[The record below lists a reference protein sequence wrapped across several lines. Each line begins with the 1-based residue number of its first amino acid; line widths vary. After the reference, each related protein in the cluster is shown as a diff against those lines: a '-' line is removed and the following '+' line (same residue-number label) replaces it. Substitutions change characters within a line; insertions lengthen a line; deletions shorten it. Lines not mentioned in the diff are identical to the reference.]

1 MIPHSCTHEESLKQN
16 FLSQKNPAKRIRN
29 KRINEEMIPKKGIIA
44 IRQGLRGGD
53 RPGQASTEFERGT
66 LEGAWKGHGRAA

>member
-1 MIPHSCTHEESLKQN
+1 
-16 FLSQKNPAKRIRN
+16 
-29 KRINEEMIPKKGIIA
+29 MIPKKGIIA